1 MRDWSTMV
9 ACCTHKQ
16 VDERKKLPLSMIQFI
31 GVQGYARLV
40 ADFPYTLY
48 LFFPSTFSLQFL
60 RKKRVD

>member
-1 MRDWSTMV
+1 MRDWSTTV

-48 LFFPSTFSLQFL
+48 LFFSQYI
-60 RKKRVD
+60 